1 MNRESRISFAEGQ
14 AFLLTGSTS
23 KPIANFAPVDAWLY
37 FDPTKDSNAGPTMA
51 RIKIR
56 NQNYIREAWLDL
68 TKKELTNQILE
79 QISTCYAVSSSRYLL
94 DMALLAYCQEKP
106 QDSQAPMPLN
116 FRQHGLCRL
125 PNGCWLYVAGDTVL
139 GIPPGVDYVIA
150 PEVKLAHL
158 ARDPEL
164 SPVTATIELC
174 KLLET
179 SQSILFPVWGFTIVG
194 SLRSALSGADMT
206 TFPSLGI
213 IGGQN
218 LGKTTIAQ
226 RYLLLYEESQ
236 KPGSFWGQFDAN
248 STFAAIVLQVSYFR
262 DQIVLVDDL
271 AKSGSPAEQ
280 RKRQDLLASILRFA
294 ANDTGRARI
303 NEKKQIEQQIC
314 KAGVAFTGEFMLQNP
329 SDITRSVLVPIDCQM
344 KDGRPEERTVAATV
358 FYAFI
363 QWLLP
368 QLDQKL
374 KELQQLLA
382 NVQADRNP
390 RLAKNGLL
398 VLWAL
403 ELFFQFTEE
412 QGAITNTY
420 HQQASAA
427 AEQILNQILSQQALQ
442 CERLTNKNPKGNLSW
457 YILYG
462 YSHNLFPVVTD
473 QKGVNIKNCGLLKKD
488 ALYIR
493 PSMLLQYFQERTPH
507 SISTIKEMNKNLRRE
522 GVLGDTS
529 EHRSAHA
536 RINGKRCLKL
546 SFALLQKSA
555 EAYNI

>member
-1 MNRESRISFAEGQ
+1 
-14 AFLLTGSTS
+14 
-23 KPIANFAPVDAWLY
+23 
-37 FDPTKDSNAGPTMA
+37 
-51 RIKIR
+51 
-56 NQNYIREAWLDL
+56 
-68 TKKELTNQILE
+68 
-79 QISTCYAVSSSRYLL
+79 
-94 DMALLAYCQEKP
+94 
-106 QDSQAPMPLN
+106 
-116 FRQHGLCRL
+116 
-125 PNGCWLYVAGDTVL
+125 
-139 GIPPGVDYVIA
+139 
-150 PEVKLAHL
+150 
-158 ARDPEL
+158 
-164 SPVTATIELC
+164 
-174 KLLET
+174 
-179 SQSILFPVWGFTIVG
+179 
-194 SLRSALSGADMT
+194 
-206 TFPSLGI
+206 
-213 IGGQN
+213 
-218 LGKTTIAQ
+218 
-226 RYLLLYEESQ
+226 
-236 KPGSFWGQFDAN
+236 
-248 STFAAIVLQVSYFR
+248 
-262 DQIVLVDDL
+262 
-271 AKSGSPAEQ
+271 
-280 RKRQDLLASILRFA
+280 
-294 ANDTGRARI
+294 
-303 NEKKQIEQQIC
+303 
-314 KAGVAFTGEFMLQNP
+314 
-329 SDITRSVLVPIDCQM
+329 M

-442 CERLTNKNPKGNLSW
+442 CERLTNENPKGNLSW

-473 QKGVNIKNCGLLKKD
+473 QKGVNIKSCGLLKKD

-493 PSMLLQYFQERTPH
+493 PSMLLQYFQEHTPH